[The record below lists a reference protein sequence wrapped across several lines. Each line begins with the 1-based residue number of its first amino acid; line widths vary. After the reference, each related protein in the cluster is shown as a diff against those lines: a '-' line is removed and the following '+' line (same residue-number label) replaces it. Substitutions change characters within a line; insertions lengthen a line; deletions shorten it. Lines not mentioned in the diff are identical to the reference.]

1 MKNIKLQAHR
11 GVSSDCPE
19 NTMAA
24 FRCAALQGYDVIELD
39 PDYTKDGKIV
49 ILHDKTLNRTA
60 RKADGT

>member
-39 PDYTKDGKIV
+39 PDYTKDGK
-49 ILHDKTLNRTA
+49 RTHNSLYL
-60 RKADGT
+60 KNLY